1 MSLANDSLLV
11 ALGQE
16 GIILTEDNIVLVGIT
31 QATAYPFRG
40 QLIRVTTS
48 PANGALQLKSVLT
61 NEAPYM
67 WWAINDS
74 LNTIQVFPFL
84 SASFPEKQ
92 GGVNNAALVIPAGQ
106 SGYGFKVSQTGR
118 GGGAQNTIDWRS
130 APIP

>member
-1 MSLANDSLLV
+1 MSLANDSLMV

-16 GIILTEDNIVLVGIT
+16 GIILTEDNIILVGTT
-31 QATAYPFRG
+31 QATAYPVRG
-40 QLIRVTTS
+40 QFVRVTTS
-48 PANGALQLKSVLT
+48 AAGGALQLKSILS

-67 WWAINDS
+67 WWVINDS
-74 LNTIQVFPFL
+74 ANSINVFPFL
-84 SASFPEKQ
+84 STSFPEKQ
-92 GGVNNAALVIPAGQ
+92 GGVNNAALAIPAGQ